1 MRFVSIETLKLIV
14 NALFLIFL
22 FKDLYRFYFK
32 SNNIIDLIYHGIN
45 SVIDLLALILL
56 RV

>member
-1 MRFVSIETLKLIV
+1 MELLRLVV
-14 NALFLIFL
+14 NALFLICL

-45 SVIDLLALILL
+45 SVVDLLALILL